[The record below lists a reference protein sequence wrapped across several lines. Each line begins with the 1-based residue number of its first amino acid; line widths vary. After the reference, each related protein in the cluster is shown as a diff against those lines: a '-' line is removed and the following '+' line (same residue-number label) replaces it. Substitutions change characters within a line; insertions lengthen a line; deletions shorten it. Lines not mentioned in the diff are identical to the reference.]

1 MDPYKITFADPVRGN
16 KHNHSYST
24 AVHVHVAAAANF
36 RAPKA
41 GRGSADHAV
50 TTPARFCD
58 HVLALAMSD
67 EDEGVQEPPPQA
79 AEPQAEAGT
88 PAAEGGDWG
97 WGSDQEP
104 EV

>member
-1 MDPYKITFADPVRGN
+1 
-16 KHNHSYST
+16 
-24 AVHVHVAAAANF
+24 
-36 RAPKA
+36 
-41 GRGSADHAV
+41 
-50 TTPARFCD
+50 
-58 HVLALAMSD
+58 MSD